1 MLKGIIKAIIR
12 KQVDALDEKVRLLT
26 NELDQAKTR
35 IKALEDVVF
44 ALKQN
49 VKEQKQEKSFAKA
62 RKWLNG
68 YPDESDRS

>member
-1 MLKGIIKAIIR
+1 MLKKFINGLIR
-12 KQVDALDEKVRLLT
+12 KQLND
-26 NELDQAKTR
+26 LDQRVRVAETQLDLALQR
-35 IKALEDVVF
+35 IKALEEVVF

-49 VKEQKQEKSFAKA
+49 VKEQKQDKSFAKA